1 MKKLL
6 IFLLLSLSIQ
16 LFSANYKVVLKKG
29 VTLSQQ
35 EITKNNSEIEIAAK
49 RDYDSIKRAV
59 SVGMKSMISR
69 MMDEQIQLP
78 AISQKNSL
86 KFQKKMNE
94 LYNDMFDY
102 IMNKNKI
109 DVEKIRYVTNDI
121 VEVTLNIKTPD
132 ITTSLQKYSELMN
145 SNFLNEKEMKNLDN
159 FSEDEIF
166 DKIITKMFSSM
177 KQAFQR
183 IDKYASMKTTI
194 YLEKDNGKWGI
205 AELDEKLKNFREI
218 YKSVN

>member
-1 MKKLL
+1 MKRLL
-6 IFLLLSLSIQ
+6 TFLLLTLSIQ

-59 SVGMKSMISR
+59 SIGMKSMISR

-102 IMNKNKI
+102 IMDKNKI

-132 ITTSLQKYSELMN
+132 VTTNLQKYSELMN
-145 SNFLNEKEMKNLDN
+145 NNFLNEKEMKNLNN

-177 KQAFQR
+177 KQAFQKT
-183 IDKYASMKTTI
+183 DKYASMKITI

>member
-6 IFLLLSLSIQ
+6 TFLLLTLSIQ

-59 SVGMKSMISR
+59 SIGMKSMISR

-78 AISQKNSL
+78 PISQKNSL

-102 IMNKNKI
+102 IMDKNKI

-132 ITTSLQKYSELMN
+132 VTTNLQKYSELMN
-145 SNFLNEKEMKNLDN
+145 NNFLNEKEMKNLNN

-177 KQAFQR
+177 KQAFQKT
-183 IDKYASMKTTI
+183 DKYASMKTTI
-194 YLEKDNGKWGI
+194 YLEKDNEKWGI

>member
-6 IFLLLSLSIQ
+6 TFLLLTLSIQ
-16 LFSANYKVVLKKG
+16 LFSANYKVVLKKV

-69 MMDEQIQLP
+69 MLDEQIQLP

-102 IMNKNKI
+102 IMDKNKI
-109 DVEKIRYVTNDI
+109 DIEKIRYVTNDI

-132 ITTSLQKYSELMN
+132 VTTNLQKYTQTMVTDFLTNNDLEKMSE
-145 SNFLNEKEMKNLDN
+145 NEFM
-159 FSEDEIF
+159 
-166 DKIITKMFSSM
+166 DKFMTKMFKDM
-177 KQAFQR
+177 KKMYENT
-183 IDKYASMKTTI
+183 DSYMSLKGTI

-205 AELDEKLKNFREI
+205 AELDEKLKN
-218 YKSVN
+218 YKEMYKITK

>member
-6 IFLLLSLSIQ
+6 TFLLLTLSIQ

-59 SVGMKSMISR
+59 SIGMKSMISR

-94 LYNDMFDY
+94 LYNNMFDY
-102 IMNKNKI
+102 IMDKNKI

-132 ITTSLQKYSELMN
+132 VTTNLQKYSELMN
-145 SNFLNEKEMKNLDN
+145 NNFLNEKEMKNLNN

-166 DKIITKMFSSM
+166 DKVITKMFSSM
-177 KQAFQR
+177 KQAFQKT
-183 IDKYASMKTTI
+183 DKYASMKTTI
-194 YLEKDNGKWGI
+194 YLEKDNGKWEI